1 MSCWPMRRLMHSSS
15 SHGCS
20 PSNCSCSVSSSGTS
34 VSDRATV
41 FSFVSFV
48 SSVSSAHAGGERVI
62 LLFFLFFSSIG
73 GVGERSSFL
82 LFFVETGFA
91 ASLSGS
97 GCLRGRPPRAPLAR
111 LVARR
116 CLASAIAG
124 CSNEKASLSPELL
137 SSWSISASSP
147 FMQAETARISRPSS
161 AFLSASAMVAISS
174 GSMDMLSA
182 VVMIKKWV
190 LSRFFFDAAKVKHP
204 ATLPPCQKSQKAPQ
218 ASNFF

>member
-1 MSCWPMRRLMHSSS
+1 MSCWPMRRLVHNSS

-20 PSNCSCSVSSSGTS
+20 LSNCSCSVSSSGTS
-34 VSDRATV
+34 VRDRATL
-41 FSFVSFV
+41 FSFV

-124 CSNEKASLSPELL
+124 CSNEKASRSPELL
-137 SSWSISASSP
+137 SSWSTSASSP
-147 FMQAETARISRPSS
+147 FMQTETARISRPSS
-161 AFLSASAMVAISS
+161 AFLRAPAMVAISS

-182 VVMIKKWV
+182 VVMIKNG
-190 LSRFFFDAAKVKHP
+190 F
-204 ATLPPCQKSQKAPQ
+204 
-218 ASNFF
+218 

>member
-1 MSCWPMRRLMHSSS
+1 MSCWPMRRLVHSSS

-20 PSNCSCSVSSSGTS
+20 LSNCSCSVSSSGTS

-41 FSFVSFV
+41 FSFFSFV

-91 ASLSGS
+91 ATSLSGR

-116 CLASAIAG
+116 CLASATAG
-124 CSNEKASLSPELL
+124 LSNAKASLSPELL
-137 SSWSISASSP
+137 SNWSTSASSP
-147 FMQAETARISRPSS
+147 FMQAERARISRPSS
-161 AFLSASAMVAISS
+161 AFLSAPAMVAISS
-174 GSMDMLSA
+174 GSTDMLSA
-182 VVMIKKWV
+182 VVM
-190 LSRFFFDAAKVKHP
+190 VK
-204 ATLPPCQKSQKAPQ
+204 
-218 ASNFF
+218 NGF